1 MDKAETQKEQGAE
14 EAKKQPKAKPPDP
27 RLPVRLVA
35 HKGDSALVEWIEA
48 GMYCRVYVPLD
59 RVDRGTVASKDLAK
73 GIPYGLPWEQWIEI
87 QATPERIANELRRM
101 GVWCW
106 QDITNAA
113 LDTANRAFDKGAF
126 LRLVNQ
132 EVNKNE

>member
-1 MDKAETQKEQGAE
+1 MDKAETQEQGAK
-14 EAKKQPKAKPPDP
+14 EAEKQPKAKPPDP

-35 HKGDSALVEWIEA
+35 HKDGSALVEWIDEA

-59 RVDRGTVASKDLAK
+59 KLDRGTVASKDLAK

-101 GVWCW
+101 GIWCW
-106 QDITNAA
+106 QDMSNAA
-113 LDTANRAFDKGAF
+113 LDAVNRAFDKGAF
-126 LRLVNQ
+126 LRQVNQ
-132 EVNKNE
+132 EVSK